1 MEVKKKSSKSKKG
14 KEEDGKVEKDDSL
27 KYFATVADKVHEN
40 QMKIKGLET
49 GQTRLETGQTQLI
62 VAQTTAATALSNLQ
76 AKLDGLVQHQTYT
89 PASPQQNYQ
98 QPVRRFQ
105 APVQGNQLGQYQ
117 QYRQNPAGQQFRPQQ
132 QQQQQQQPQQQLQFN
147 PRPQNAFPAAAVE
160 TGGVEAEELGA
171 YEGDRRVSIGL
182 ANLLSIA
189 DLAGVDLD
197 EEHLASGVEQM
208 NFY

>member
-1 MEVKKKSSKSKKG
+1 M
-14 KEEDGKVEKDDSL
+14 EEDGKVEKDDSL

-62 VAQTTAATALSNLQ
+62 AAQTTAATALSNLQ

-89 PASPQQNYQ
+89 PAFPQQNYQ

-105 APVQGNQLGQYQ
+105 APVQDNQLGQYQ

-132 QQQQQQQPQQQLQFN
+132 QQQQQQQQQPQQRLQFN
-147 PRPQNAFPAAAVE
+147 HRPQNAVPAAAVQ
-160 TGGVEAEELGA
+160 TGEVEAEELGA
-171 YEGDRRVSIGL
+171 YEGDRRVSVGL

-197 EEHLASGVEQM
+197 EEHLAAGVEQM